1 MYWCSLKNK
10 FNYISE
16 VVQGKFFAERE
27 QILIVF
33 LSIFKFDKQ
42 QFKGIVY
49 YIYPKLVPIS
59 NILCNSPYTIGHMI

>member
-10 FNYISE
+10 FNYITE

-33 LSIFKFDKQ
+33 LGIFKFDK
-42 QFKGIVY
+42 
-49 YIYPKLVPIS
+49 
-59 NILCNSPYTIGHMI
+59 